1 MFNPLIKILLVGC
14 ALLGLLLLL
23 EWFWLTRPDQGQAR
37 LNKTATLENI
47 QLPQLDFSEQTLD
60 RNQQMVS
67 RPLFIKGRRPIEDAQ
82 NDEMPESSA
91 DNDEFLL
98 MGVYQVDDKPM
109 ALIKDKTQQVPYLK
123 KTEGETIAGWEIK
136 QILPDRIVVERS
148 GSEKIVALRKPKP
161 KTARIRSRLPNPN
174 ISSAPEKYSQAA
186 DETQQYRQY

>member
-67 RPLFIKGRRPIEDAQ
+67 RPLFIKVRRPIEGGAKVDI
-82 NDEMPESSA
+82 
-91 DNDEFLL
+91 DEFLL

-109 ALIKDKTQQVPYLK
+109 ALIKDKTQQGSYLK